1 MIQKNFNRSILIL
14 LLVSSVC
21 FAGELNVLDAG
32 AVADGKTDCTAVF
45 QKLLDQAGAA
55 GGGIVYVPAGQY
67 AVKSNLVIPGGV
79 TLEGTFTAPPSN
91 RHDRFPNYHGSVLL
105 AYAGRGSKD
114 GKPFIQLAGNMA
126 TVKGFIVHY
135 PEWKQSDVPPVPYP
149 PCILGRGFDNLA
161 VIDCCLIN
169 PYEGIRFERAGR
181 QLVRNVYG
189 YPIWRGFY
197 VDECY
202 DIGRMENCHF
212 WPFGVNYRHDDPF
225 CEWVNVNGVAFEFAR
240 TDWHYVINTFCF
252 GYGVGYKFSQSERGA
267 CNGNF
272 LGIGADSCRRAVLV
286 EQGQPPGILITNG
299 ELVGRWGS
307 EDSVCLEIAKDAN
320 TKVSLTNCSFWGP
333 IDKCVLLK
341 APGSQFTANACH
353 FLHWDNANKGSAAI
367 ELEAGKAIIQG
378 NTFGHGDVNIRV
390 AKEVKSAIIMG
401 NQAEDGLTVEN
412 NAGKKTQILANED
425 DPVEWTD
432 QARQHYHINIG
443 VDGDSRY
450 LRDSHGPEPDQG
462 KGDHIRARWSGS
474 KSKLVLPVVP
484 NTDYILSLD
493 VRIPALAADKDAG
506 VYFLD
511 KRLAELKPGEN
522 PIQVKLRSG
531 DETNVTVE
539 IRCKGWIPMQTDP
552 NSRDNRTLGI
562 RLFGLTMK
570 AKDAGQKVFNANTG
584 QWE

>member
-1 MIQKNFNRSILIL
+1 MIQKSCNGSILIFL
-14 LLVSSVC
+14 FVSSIC
-21 FAGELNVLDAG
+21 FAADWNVLGAG
-32 AVADGKTDCTAVF
+32 AVADGKTDCTAAF

-55 GGGIVYVPAGQY
+55 GGGIVHVPAGQY
-67 AVKSNLVIPGGV
+67 AVKGNLVIPGGV
-79 TLEGTFTAPPSN
+79 TLEGTFTVPPTN
-91 RHDRFPNYHGSVLL
+91 RHDRFPTYHGSVLL
-105 AYAGRGSKD
+105 AYAGRGSQE

-126 TVKGFIVHY
+126 TVKGLIVHY
-135 PEWKQSDVPPVPYP
+135 PEWKQNDVPPVPYP

-161 VIDCCLIN
+161 VLDCCLIN

-225 CEWVNVNGVAFEFAR
+225 CKWVNVNGVAFEFAR
-240 TDWHYVINTFCF
+240 TDWHYVLNTFCF

-307 EDSVCLEIAKDAN
+307 EDSVCLEIAKDAA

-333 IDKCVLLK
+333 IDTCVLLQ
-341 APGSQFTANACH
+341 ALGSQFTANACH

-367 ELEAGKAIIQG
+367 ELQAGKAIIQG

-390 AKEVKSAIIMG
+390 GKDVKSAIILG
-401 NQAEDGLTVEN
+401 NQAEDGLNVEN
-412 NAGKKTQILANED
+412 HAGKKTQMLANEA

-432 QARQHYHINIG
+432 QARQYYHINIG
-443 VDGDSRY
+443 VEGDGRY
-450 LRDSHGPEPDQG
+450 LRDCHGPEPDLG
-462 KGDHIRARWSGS
+462 KGDHIRARWSGPG
-474 KSKLVLPVVP
+474 SKLVLPVVP
-484 NTDYILSLD
+484 NTDYVLALNAR
-493 VRIPALAADKDAG
+493 VPAPAVDKEAG
-506 VYFLD
+506 LYYQG
-511 KRLAELKPGEN
+511 KRLIGLETGEN
-522 PIQVKLRSG
+522 AIQVGLRSG
-531 DETNVTVE
+531 QETTAVVE
-539 IRCKGWIPMQTDP
+539 IRCRGWIPMETDP

-570 AKDAGQKVFNANTG
+570 AKEAGEKIFNANTG
-584 QWE
+584 QPE